1 MTLYT
6 YPKLTDA
13 KRDVELIRLW
23 ISQKSKT
30 TQKTYITISRQFLTF
45 TGKELEEVK
54 LEDILLWLESFQ
66 LRGKSQNTINNKLA
80 AIKSLFSFGIKTGYL
95 SANPAS
101 MIKTTKA
108 KDALNERILL
118 DTEVKELINSADNE
132 RDRLILILLYI
143 LGLRISELVGLNWSD
158 FQRGSSRYPQV
169 YPLGRRRA
177 QEQVPLQPTEES
189 VTVTI
194 FGKGHKT
201 RTLLITR
208 TLWSE
213 LQQLP
218 SSDKTEAVFL
228 SRFGNRL
235 DRHAIHR
242 LIKKAVEKAGIN
254 PHTSAHWLRHA
265 HACHSLNNGAGIDLL
280 MKSLGHSS
288 LAVIS
293 RYLHVQPMMCTSKFI
308 DLE

>member
-13 KRDVELIRLW
+13 NLDVELIRLW
-23 ISQKSKT
+23 ISQKSPT

-45 TGKELEEVK
+45 AGKELSEVK

-66 LRGKSQNTINNKLA
+66 LRGFSQNTVNNKLA
-80 AIKSLFSFGIKTGYL
+80 AIKSLFSFGVKTGYL
-95 SANPAS
+95 FANPAS
-101 MIKTTKA
+101 MIKTIKA
-108 KDALNERILL
+108 KDALNERILQAE
-118 DTEVKELINSADNE
+118 EVKNLINVADLE
-132 RDRLILILLYI
+132 RDAFGYAKRNRLILILLYI

-158 FQRGSSRYPQV
+158 FQPTSEA
-169 YPLGRRRA
+169 RA
-177 QEQVPLQPTEES
+177 
-189 VTVTI
+189 VTI

-208 TLWSE
+208 TLYSD
-213 LQQLP
+213 LAQLP
-218 SSDKTEAVFL
+218 RSDKTEAVFL

-288 LAVIS
+288 LAVTS
-293 RYLHVQPMMCTSKFI
+293 RYLHVQPSECTSKFI
-308 DLE
+308 DLD

>member
-1 MTLYT
+1 MALDT
-6 YPKLTDA
+6 YPKLTNATSD
-13 KRDVELIRLW
+13 REIVRLW
-23 ISQKSKT
+23 ISQKALS
-30 TQKTYITISRQFLTF
+30 TQKTYITISRQFLEF
-45 TGKELEEVK
+45 TGKELKEVM

-66 LRGKSQNTINNKLA
+66 LRGASQNTVNNKLA
-80 AIKSLFSFGIKTGYL
+80 AIKSLFSFGVKTGYL
-95 SANPAS
+95 RANSAS
-101 MIKTTKA
+101 MIKTIKA
-108 KDALNERILL
+108 KDALNERILQAS
-118 DTEVKELINSADNE
+118 EVKNLINVATNE
-132 RDRLILILLYI
+132 RDAYALRQLRNGYASRNRSILILLYI

-158 FQRGSSRYPQV
+158 FQ
-169 YPLGRRRA
+169 
-177 QEQVPLQPTEES
+177 PTKES

-201 RTLLITR
+201 RTLLITHQ
-208 TLWSE
+208 LWSE

-218 SSDKTEAVFL
+218 RSDKTEAVFL

-288 LAVIS
+288 LAVTS
-293 RYLHVQPMMCTSKFI
+293 RYLHVQPSECTSKFI
-308 DLE
+308 DF

>member
-1 MTLYT
+1 MTINT

-13 KRDVELIRLW
+13 KQDTELIRFW

-45 TGKELEEVK
+45 AGKELEEVK

-80 AIKSLFSFGIKTGYL
+80 AIKSLFSFGVKTGYL
-95 SANPAS
+95 PANPAS

-108 KDALNERILL
+108 KDALNERILQAE
-118 DTEVKELINSADNE
+118 EVKQLINEAAQM
-132 RDRLILILLYI
+132 RDRLILVLLYI

-158 FQRGSSRYPQV
+158 FQ
-169 YPLGRRRA
+169 
-177 QEQVPLQPTEES
+177 PTDEAIA
-189 VTVTI
+189 VTI

-201 RTLLITR
+201 RTLLITHQ
-208 TLWSE
+208 LYSE
-213 LQQLP
+213 LKQLP
-218 SSDKTEAVFL
+218 SSEKTEAVFL

-288 LAVIS
+288 LAVTS
-293 RYLHVQPMMCTSKFI
+293 RYLHVKPSECTSKFI
-308 DLE
+308 DLS

>member
-1 MTLYT
+1 MTINT
-6 YPKLTDA
+6 YPKLTNAATDT
-13 KRDVELIRLW
+13 ELIRLW
-23 ISQKSKT
+23 ISQKSVT

-45 TGKELEEVK
+45 AGKKLQEVK
-54 LEDILLWLESFQ
+54 LEDVLLWLESFQ

-80 AIKSLFSFGIKTGYL
+80 AIKSLFSFGVKTGYL
-95 SANPAS
+95 FANPAS
-101 MIKTTKA
+101 MIKTIKA
-108 KDALNERILL
+108 KDALNERILQAS
-118 DTEVKELINSADNE
+118 EVKELINSATNE
-132 RDRLILILLYI
+132 RDRAILILLYI

-158 FQRGSSRYPQV
+158 FQ
-169 YPLGRRRA
+169 
-177 QEQVPLQPTEES
+177 PTES
-189 VTVTI
+189 AIAVTI

-213 LQQLP
+213 LKQLP
-218 SSDKTEAVFL
+218 RSDKTEAVFL

-288 LAVIS
+288 LAVTS
-293 RYLHVQPMMCTSKFI
+293 RYLHVQPSECTSKFI
-308 DLE
+308 DID

>member
-13 KRDVELIRLW
+13 NIDVELIRLW
-23 ISQKSKT
+23 ISQKSLT

-45 TGKELEEVK
+45 VGKDLQSVK

-80 AIKSLFSFGIKTGYL
+80 AIKSLFSFGVKTGYL
-95 SANPAS
+95 FANPAS

-108 KDALNERILL
+108 KDALNERILQAE
-118 DTEVKELINSADNE
+118 EVKNLINVADLE
-132 RDRLILILLYI
+132 RDRSILILLYI

-158 FQRGSSRYPQV
+158 FQ
-169 YPLGRRRA
+169 
-177 QEQVPLQPTEES
+177 PTDEAIA
-189 VTVTI
+189 VTI

-213 LQQLP
+213 LKQLP
-218 SSDKTEAVFL
+218 RSEKTEAVFL

-288 LAVIS
+288 LAVTS
-293 RYLHVQPMMCTSKFI
+293 RYLHVQPSECTSKFI
-308 DLE
+308 DLD

>member
-1 MTLYT
+1 MTINT
-6 YPKLTDA
+6 YPNLTSASTDT
-13 KRDVELIRLW
+13 ELIRLW
-23 ISQKSKT
+23 ISQKALS

-45 TGKELEEVK
+45 AGKELQEIM

-66 LRGKSQNTINNKLA
+66 LRQASQNTINNKLG
-80 AIKSLFSFGIKTGYL
+80 AIKSLFSFGVKTGYL

-101 MIKTTKA
+101 MVKTPKP

-118 DTEVKELINSADNE
+118 DEEVKELINAAISE

-158 FQRGSSRYPQV
+158 FQRGSSR
-169 YPLGRRRA
+169 RRRA
-177 QEQVPLQPTEES
+177 QEQVPLQPTEDS

-201 RTLLITR
+201 RTLLITHQ
-208 TLWSE
+208 LWSE
-213 LQQLP
+213 LKQLP
-218 SSDKTEAVFL
+218 RSDKTEAVFL

-288 LAVIS
+288 LAVTS
-293 RYLHVQPMMCTSKFI
+293 RYLHVQPSECTSKFI
-308 DLE
+308 ELD

>member
-1 MTLYT
+1 MTINT
-6 YPKLTDA
+6 YPTLTDA
-13 KRDVELIRLW
+13 KQDTELIRLW
-23 ISQKSKT
+23 ISQKSRT

-45 TGKELEEVK
+45 AGKQLHEVK

-80 AIKSLFSFGIKTGYL
+80 AIKSLFSFGVKTGYL

-108 KDALNERILL
+108 KDALNERILQAE
-118 DTEVKELINSADNE
+118 EVKQLIDEANSE

-158 FQRGSSRYPQV
+158 FQSTDD
-169 YPLGRRRA
+169 A
-177 QEQVPLQPTEES
+177 IA
-189 VTVTI
+189 VTI

-201 RTLLITR
+201 RTLLITHQ
-208 TLWSE
+208 LWKE
-213 LQQLP
+213 LKQLP
-218 SSDKTEAVFL
+218 RSEKTEAVFL

-265 HACHSLNNGAGIDLL
+265 HACHSLSNGAGIELL

-288 LAVIS
+288 LAVTS
-293 RYLHVQPMMCTSKFI
+293 RYLHVKPSECTSKFI
-308 DLE
+308 DLG

>member
-1 MTLYT
+1 MALDT
-6 YPKLTDA
+6 YPKLTNATSD
-13 KRDVELIRLW
+13 REIVRLW
-23 ISQKSKT
+23 ISQKALS
-30 TQKTYITISRQFLTF
+30 TQKTYITISRQFLEF
-45 TGKELEEVK
+45 TGKELKEVM

-66 LRGKSQNTINNKLA
+66 LRGASQNTVNNKLA
-80 AIKSLFSFGIKTGYL
+80 AIKSLFSFGVKTGYL
-95 SANPAS
+95 RANSAS
-101 MIKTTKA
+101 MIKTIKA
-108 KDALNERILL
+108 KDALNERILQAS
-118 DTEVKELINSADNE
+118 EVKKLINSATNE
-132 RDRLILILLYI
+132 RDRAILILLYI

-158 FQRGSSRYPQV
+158 FQ
-169 YPLGRRRA
+169 
-177 QEQVPLQPTEES
+177 PTEEAIA
-189 VTVTI
+189 VTI

-208 TLWSE
+208 NLWSE
-213 LQQLP
+213 LAQLP
-218 SSDKTEAVFL
+218 RSETTEAVFI

-288 LAVIS
+288 LAVTS
-293 RYLHVQPMMCTSKFI
+293 RYLHVQPSECTSKFI
-308 DLE
+308 DLD

>member
-1 MTLYT
+1 MTINT
-6 YPKLTDA
+6 YPNLTNASIDT
-13 KRDVELIRLW
+13 ELIRLW
-23 ISQKSKT
+23 ISQKSPT

-45 TGKELEEVK
+45 TAKELEEVK

-66 LRGKSQNTINNKLA
+66 LRGFSQNTVNNKLA
-80 AIKSLFSFGIKTGYL
+80 AIKSLFGFGVKTGYL
-95 SANPAS
+95 ATNPAS
-101 MIKTTKA
+101 MIKTIKA

-118 DTEVKELINSADNE
+118 DEEVKELIDAATNE
-132 RDRLILILLYI
+132 RAPRSGSQRDRLILILLYI

-158 FQRGSSRYPQV
+158 FQ
-169 YPLGRRRA
+169 
-177 QEQVPLQPTEES
+177 PTEES
-189 VTVTI
+189 VSVTI

-201 RTLLITR
+201 RTLLITHQ
-208 TLWSE
+208 LWSE
-213 LQQLP
+213 LKQLP
-218 SSDKTEAVFL
+218 RSEKTEAVFL

-242 LIKKAVEKAGIN
+242 LIKKAVEKSGIN

-288 LAVIS
+288 LAVTS
-293 RYLHVQPMMCTSKFI
+293 RYLHVQPSECTSKFI

>member
-6 YPKLTDA
+6 YPKLTNAATDT
-13 KRDVELIRLW
+13 ELIRLW
-23 ISQKSKT
+23 ISQKAKT
-30 TQKTYITISRQFLTF
+30 TQKTYITISRQFLAF
-45 TGKELEEVK
+45 AGKELREIM

-66 LRGKSQNTINNKLA
+66 LRQASQNTINNKLG
-80 AIKSLFSFGIKTGYL
+80 AIKSLFSFGVKTGYL
-95 SANPAS
+95 LANPVS
-101 MIKTTKA
+101 MVKTLKP

-118 DTEVKELINSADNE
+118 DEEVKKLITAASSV
-132 RDRLILILLYI
+132 RDRSILILLYI

-158 FQRGSSRYPQV
+158 FQ
-169 YPLGRRRA
+169 
-177 QEQVPLQPTEES
+177 PTEEAIA
-189 VTVTI
+189 VTI

-213 LQQLP
+213 LKQLP
-218 SSDKTEAVFL
+218 RSDKTEAVFL

-288 LAVIS
+288 LAVTS
-293 RYLHVQPMMCTSKFI
+293 RYLHVQPSECTSKFI
-308 DLE
+308 DLD

>member
-1 MTLYT
+1 MAINT
-6 YPKLTDA
+6 YPKLTNASTDT
-13 KRDVELIRLW
+13 ELIRLW
-23 ISQKSKT
+23 ISQKSLT
-30 TQKTYITISRQFLTF
+30 TQKTYITISKQFLTF
-45 TGKELEEVK
+45 AGKDLQSVK

-66 LRGKSQNTINNKLA
+66 LRDKSQNTINNKLA
-80 AIKSLFSFGIKTGYL
+80 AIKSLFSFGVKTGYL

-101 MIKTTKA
+101 MIKTIKA
-108 KDALNERILL
+108 KDALNERILQAS
-118 DTEVKELINSADNE
+118 EVKELINVAEGE
-132 RDRLILILLYI
+132 RDRSILILLYI

-158 FQRGSSRYPQV
+158 FQ
-169 YPLGRRRA
+169 
-177 QEQVPLQPTEES
+177 PTEEAIA
-189 VTVTI
+189 VTI

-201 RTLLITR
+201 RTLLITQ

-218 SSDKTEAVFL
+218 RSDKTEAVFL

-288 LAVIS
+288 LAVTS
-293 RYLHVQPMMCTSKFI
+293 RYLHVQPSECTSKFI
-308 DLE
+308 DLD

>member
-1 MTLYT
+1 MTINT
-6 YPKLTDA
+6 YPTLTDA
-13 KRDVELIRLW
+13 KQDTELIRLW
-23 ISQKSKT
+23 ISQKSLT

-45 TGKELEEVK
+45 VGKDLQSVK

-80 AIKSLFSFGIKTGYL
+80 AIKSLFSFGVKTGYL
-95 SANPAS
+95 FANPAS
-101 MIKTTKA
+101 MIKTSKA
-108 KDALNERILL
+108 KDALNERILQAE
-118 DTEVKELINSADNE
+118 EVKNLINVADLE
-132 RDRLILILLYI
+132 RDAFGYAKRNRSILILLYI

-158 FQRGSSRYPQV
+158 FQ
-169 YPLGRRRA
+169 
-177 QEQVPLQPTEES
+177 PTDEAIA
-189 VTVTI
+189 VTI

-218 SSDKTEAVFL
+218 RSDKTEAVFL

-288 LAVIS
+288 LAVTS
-293 RYLHVQPMMCTSKFI
+293 RYLHVQPSECTSKFI
-308 DLE
+308 DLD

>member
-1 MTLYT
+1 MALDT
-6 YPKLTDA
+6 YPKLTNATSD
-13 KRDVELIRLW
+13 REIVRLW
-23 ISQKSKT
+23 ISQKALS
-30 TQKTYITISRQFLTF
+30 TQKTYITISRQFLEF
-45 TGKELEEVK
+45 TGKELKEVM

-66 LRGKSQNTINNKLA
+66 LRGASQNTVNNKLA
-80 AIKSLFSFGIKTGYL
+80 AIKSLFSFGVKTGYL
-95 SANPAS
+95 RANSAS
-101 MIKTTKA
+101 MIKTIKA
-108 KDALNERILL
+108 KDALNERILQAS
-118 DTEVKELINSADNE
+118 EVKELINSAKNE

-158 FQRGSSRYPQV
+158 FQRGSSR
-169 YPLGRRRA
+169 RRRA
-177 QEQVPLQPTEES
+177 QEQVPLQPTDDS

-213 LQQLP
+213 LKQLP
-218 SSDKTEAVFL
+218 RSDQTEAVFL

-288 LAVIS
+288 LAVTS
-293 RYLHVQPMMCTSKFI
+293 RYLHVQPSECTSKFI
-308 DLE
+308 ELD

>member
-1 MTLYT
+1 
-6 YPKLTDA
+6 
-13 KRDVELIRLW
+13 
-23 ISQKSKT
+23 
-30 TQKTYITISRQFLTF
+30 
-45 TGKELEEVK
+45 
-54 LEDILLWLESFQ
+54 
-66 LRGKSQNTINNKLA
+66 LA
-80 AIKSLFSFGIKTGYL
+80 AIKSLFSFGVKTGYL
-95 SANPAS
+95 FANPAS

-108 KDALNERILL
+108 KGALNERILQAE
-118 DTEVKELINSADNE
+118 EVKNLINVATNE
-132 RDRLILILLYI
+132 RDHAILILLYI

-158 FQRGSSRYPQV
+158 FQRGSSR
-169 YPLGRRRA
+169 RRRA
-177 QEQVPLQPTEES
+177 QEQVPLQPTSEAIA
-189 VTVTI
+189 VTI

-213 LQQLP
+213 LKQLP
-218 SSDKTEAVFL
+218 RSETTEAVFL

-288 LAVIS
+288 LAVTS
-293 RYLHVQPMMCTSKFI
+293 RYLHVQPSECTSKFI
-308 DLE
+308 ELD

>member
-6 YPKLTDA
+6 YPKLTRRPRADA
-13 KRDVELIRLW
+13 RRKGTRLTDANQDTELIRLW
-23 ISQKSKT
+23 ISQKSTT

-45 TGKELEEVK
+45 AGKELEDIK

-66 LRGKSQNTINNKLA
+66 LRGFSQNTINNKLA
-80 AIKSLFSFGIKTGYL
+80 AIKSLFGFGVKTGYL

-101 MIKTTKA
+101 MIKTIKA

-118 DTEVKELINSADNE
+118 DTEVKELINSASSV
-132 RDRLILILLYI
+132 RDRAILKLIYI

-158 FQRGSSRYPQV
+158 FK
-169 YPLGRRRA
+169 
-177 QEQVPLQPTEES
+177 PTRDS
-189 VTVTI
+189 VTVTV

-201 RTLLITR
+201 RTLLITHQ
-208 TLWSE
+208 LWSE

-218 SSDKTEAVFL
+218 RSDKTEAVFL

-265 HACHSLNNGAGIDLL
+265 HACHSLNNGAGIDLV

-288 LAVIS
+288 LAVTS
-293 RYLHVQPMMCTSKFI
+293 RYLHVQPSECTSKFI
-308 DLE
+308 DLD

>member
-1 MTLYT
+1 MAINT
-6 YPKLTDA
+6 YPNLTNASTDT
-13 KRDVELIRLW
+13 ELIRLW
-23 ISQKSKT
+23 ISQKSLT
-30 TQKTYITISRQFLTF
+30 TQKTYITISKQFLTF
-45 TGKELEEVK
+45 AGKDLQSVK

-66 LRGKSQNTINNKLA
+66 LRDKSQNTINNKLA
-80 AIKSLFSFGIKTGYL
+80 AIKSLFSFGVKTGYL

-101 MIKTTKA
+101 MIKTIKA
-108 KDALNERILL
+108 KDALNERILQAS
-118 DTEVKELINSADNE
+118 EVKELINVAEGE
-132 RDRLILILLYI
+132 RDRSILILLYI

-158 FQRGSSRYPQV
+158 FQ
-169 YPLGRRRA
+169 
-177 QEQVPLQPTEES
+177 PTEEAIA
-189 VTVTI
+189 VTI

-201 RTLLITR
+201 RTLLITQ

-218 SSDKTEAVFL
+218 RSDKTEAVFL

-288 LAVIS
+288 LAVTS
-293 RYLHVQPMMCTSKFI
+293 RYLHVQPSECTSKFI
-308 DLE
+308 DLD

>member
-1 MTLYT
+1 MTIHT

-13 KRDVELIRLW
+13 KQDTELIRLW
-23 ISQKSKT
+23 ISQKSPT

-45 TGKELEEVK
+45 AGKKLEEVK

-80 AIKSLFSFGIKTGYL
+80 AIKSLFSFGVKTGYL

-101 MIKTTKA
+101 TIKTTKA
-108 KDALNERILL
+108 KDALNERILQAE
-118 DTEVKELINSADNE
+118 EVKQLINAAKNE
-132 RDRLILILLYI
+132 RDAAALASRDRLILILLYI

-158 FQRGSSRYPQV
+158 FQ
-169 YPLGRRRA
+169 
-177 QEQVPLQPTEES
+177 PTEEAIA
-189 VTVTI
+189 VTI

-201 RTLLITR
+201 RTLLITHQ
-208 TLWSE
+208 LWSE
-213 LQQLP
+213 LKQLP
-218 SSDKTEAVFL
+218 RSEKTEAVFL

-288 LAVIS
+288 LAVTS
-293 RYLHVQPMMCTSKFI
+293 RYLHVQPSECTSKFI
-308 DLE
+308 ELD